1 MNNRW
6 NQWLVLAA
14 FVAVCFAAAG
24 FGGYFT
30 AKSVGGWYQTL
41 RRPDW
46 SPPDWVFGPV
56 WTVLYLMMGVA
67 AWVVWRKVGLTGA
80 GWALVVF
87 GVQLV
92 LNALWSLFF
101 FGLRNPLAGFVEIVF
116 LWCAI
121 WATVILFWRIMPLAS
136 WLLWP
141 YLAWVTFAMILNAAI
156 WRLNT

>member
-1 MNNRW
+1 MHERV
-6 NQWLVLAA
+6 NQWLMLVG

-30 AKSVGGWYQTL
+30 AQSVGGWYQTL

-46 SPPDWVFGPV
+46 NPPDWLFGPV
-56 WTVLYLMMGVA
+56 WTVLYVMMGVA
-67 AWVVWRKVGLTGA
+67 AWLVLRKVGLTGA

-101 FGLRNPLAGFVEIVF
+101 FGLRNPLAGVVEITL

-121 WATVILFWRIMPLAS
+121 WATVVLFWRITPLAS
-136 WLLWP
+136 LLLWP

-156 WRLNT
+156 WRLNG